1 MTKFAFILA
10 LSVVS
15 SIPGGFAFGADK
27 SREVSS
33 IGATVLVE
41 IDGSKLTLADYERKH
56 PSGLFQARNNFYQ
69 AEVKAVEQFIDEYLL
84 EQQAKKENVTV
95 AELLQ
100 RHVNSAAGKDPPE
113 DALRIYYEGVDTT
126 EPYEKVRG
134 QIIDHI
140 RESRIAKAQTAYMR
154 SLRSQAHVALHIG
167 PPRAQVDVK
176 DTPIRGLPNA
186 PVVVVEYA
194 DYECP
199 YCQQAEPALS
209 KMQADYKGKVAF
221 VYKDVPLPTHTRAQK
236 ASEAAHCAGAQG
248 KYWEYHD
255 LLFSSKQLEVPQLK
269 QHALELKLDTAAFDK
284 CLDSGEK
291 SEVVK
296 SQLAQGMS
304 LGLQGTPSFF
314 INGRFFSGGLNYDQL
329 RAVVEEEVAAST
341 SRAKES
347 AIAEAR

>member
-1 MTKFAFILA
+1 MKRLLFILA
-10 LSVVS
+10 LGVLASNV
-15 SIPGGFAFGADK
+15 GRFALGAER

-41 IDGSKLTLADYERKH
+41 IDGNKVTLADYEQKH
-56 PSGLFQARNNFYQ
+56 PAGLFQARNNFYQ
-69 AEVKAVEQFIDEYLL
+69 AELKVVEQFIDEYLL
-84 EQQAKKENVTV
+84 EQQAKKENITV

-113 DALRIYYEGVDTT
+113 ESLKIYYEGVDTT

-140 RESRIAKAQTAYMR
+140 RESRVAKAQVAYIR

-176 DTPIRGLPNA
+176 DTPIRGLPDA
-186 PVVVVEYA
+186 PVMVIEYA

-221 VYKDVPLPTHTRAQK
+221 AYKDVPLPTHTRAQK

-255 LLFSSKQLEVPQLK
+255 LLLASKQLEVSDLK
-269 QHALELKLDTAAFDK
+269 QHALELKLDATAFNK
-284 CLDSGEK
+284 CLDSGEQ
-291 SEVVK
+291 SQIVK
-296 SQLAQGMS
+296 SQLAQGVA

-329 RAVVEEEVAAST
+329 RAVVEEEIAAST
-341 SRAKES
+341 ARTKES
-347 AIAEAR
+347 AIAEAK